1 MADPPSEM
9 HQLTT
14 SCGRFVAA
22 SSLLKITSAF
32 CCVGFLRTSV
42 TMLRP
47 AAFSAFRKLVTSSS
61 YHICVVPVTVA
72 VDSAAP
78 TVVGLLFHVRPV
90 SDHVVLADPN
100 ACVCTPVVDVSL
112 SAPNRRSLPLLIVVT
127 VLRSNFR

>member
-1 MADPPSEM
+1 MAGPPSEV

-32 CCVGFLRTSV
+32 CCVGFFRTSV

-61 YHICVVPVTVA
+61 YQVCVVPVTVA
-72 VDSAAP
+72 VDSALP
-78 TVVGLLFHVRPV
+78 TVAGLLFHVSPV
-90 SDHVVLADPN
+90 SDHVVLDDPN
-100 ACVCTPVVDVSL
+100 ACVCTPTVDASP
-112 SAPNRRSLPLLIVVT
+112 SAPNRRSLPLLIAAT
-127 VLRSNFR
+127 ELRSNLR